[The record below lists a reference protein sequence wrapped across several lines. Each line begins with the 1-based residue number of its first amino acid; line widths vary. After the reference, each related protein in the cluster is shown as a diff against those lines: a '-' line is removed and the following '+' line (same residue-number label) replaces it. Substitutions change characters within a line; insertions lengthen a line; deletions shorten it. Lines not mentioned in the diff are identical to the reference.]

1 MSRRDAFDAVLAA
14 LHGAAFDDARLPGT
28 FAMIDEACGL
38 KGNTLTYGSVASHD
52 DIVIYLARLYC
63 RGERNEEIERKY
75 FEDYYAQDECLPR
88 LRALPDSRL
97 THISDLYTEEER
109 KTSAAYNE
117 ILPRSGM
124 QNCLRVRM
132 DGPNGSRIVWSFG
145 DPVESESWSF
155 SQVEMIERLLPH
167 LRQYV
172 RVRQVL
178 ADADGL
184 NGSLATLLDYSA
196 IGVIQLNRRGR
207 IVAVSDRAR
216 EILREQNGLF
226 DQGGFLCA
234 RVSAVNDRLQALL
247 ARALPPSGGQGVGGS
262 MVATGPAGWPRPVL
276 HVAPVGRRDG
286 AVSPWGVAALVLMV
300 DPYSQLPVDDALVEA
315 ALDLSPAESRVA
327 VLLAEGMTV
336 RDVAVATGRSEN
348 TIRWHVRQIFEKQD
362 LTRLGQLVP
371 LVRSLGRPSRSGS

>member
-1 MSRRDAFDAVLAA
+1 
-14 LHGAAFDDARLPGT
+14 
-28 FAMIDEACGL
+28 MIDEACGL
-38 KGNTLTYGSVASHD
+38 KGNSLVYGSGTSHD
-52 DIVIYLARLYC
+52 DAVIHLARVYY
-63 RGERNEEIERKY
+63 RGERNEEIERRY
-75 FEDYYAQDECLPR
+75 FDDYYRQDECLPR

-97 THISDLYTEEER
+97 THISDLYTAEEK

-117 ILPRSGM
+117 ILPRSDT

-145 DPVESESWSF
+145 DPVGSESWSF
-155 SQVEMIERLLPH
+155 GQVEMVERLLPH

-184 NGSLATLLDYSA
+184 NASLATLLDYSA
-196 IGVIQLNRRGR
+196 IGVIQLNRHGR

-216 EILREQNGLF
+216 EIFKEQNGLF
-226 DQGGFLCA
+226 DKGGFLSA

-262 MVATGPAGWPRPVL
+262 MVASGPAGWPRPVL

-286 AVSPWGVAALVLMV
+286 AVSPWGVAVLVLVV

-336 RDVAVATGRSEN
+336 GDVAVATGRSVN

-362 LTRLGQLVP
+362 ITRIGQLVP
-371 LVRSLGRPSRSGS
+371 LVRSLGGPFRSGS